1 MKALLLAAGFGSR
14 LGDISKITPKALVE
28 INNVPIIEICINKLI
43 EVGVKEIIVNSHHK
57 ANMIQD
63 FFESRNFKA
72 KITLTYENVL
82 LGTAG
87 TLKKQFESLADDDF
101 FVMHSDNYFSEN
113 LVKMLESHKQRKN
126 GKFGSMATF
135 TTDSPQNCG
144 VLTLDS
150 SQRITGF
157 YEKVENP
164 PSDLANAAIY
174 IFTNQIQENLFS
186 IHEPFPDISKNLL
199 PKIFPELNPYYI
211 EGPFVDIG
219 TPEGLALA
227 RSL

>member
-14 LGDISKITPKALVE
+14 LGDISKTKPKALVE
-28 INNVPIIEICINKLI
+28 INGVPIIEICMNKLI
-43 EVGVKEIIVNSHHK
+43 EAGVEEIIVNTHHK
-57 ANMIQD
+57 ANLVED
-63 FFESRNFKA
+63 FFASRNFKA
-72 KITLTYENVL
+72 KISLSYENVL

-87 TLKKQFESLADDDF
+87 TLKKQFESLADGDF
-101 FVMHSDNYFSEN
+101 FVMHSDNYFSDT
-113 LVKMLESHKQRKN
+113 LIKMVESHTQRKN
-126 GKFGSMATF
+126 GKFGSLATF
-135 TTDSPQNCG
+135 TTNSPQNCG

-150 SQRITGF
+150 DNKINGF

-164 PSDLANAAIY
+164 PSNLANAAIY
-174 IFTNQIQENLFS
+174 IFTNQIYENLFS

-199 PKIFPELNPYYI
+199 PIIFSELNPYYI

-219 TPEGLALA
+219 TPEGLAFA